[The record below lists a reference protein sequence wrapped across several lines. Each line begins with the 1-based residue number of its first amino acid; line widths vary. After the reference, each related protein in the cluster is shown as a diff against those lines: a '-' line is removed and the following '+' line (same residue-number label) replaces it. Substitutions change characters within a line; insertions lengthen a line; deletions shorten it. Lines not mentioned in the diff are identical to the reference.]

1 MEMWGK
7 DLFDPHFELHI
18 RQAWCTHSMARA
30 NLNKSKFFLTST
42 TKASKYIPKRSR
54 ICINWNP
61 SFQIQIYLVNVPLS
75 MNIVK
80 QDLLNNK
87 IVYENFM
94 KCGLKEGISI
104 DGDSWPL
111 RYVIWW
117 RCGSRSQ
124 KELTLIQISDI
135 RQKSWGR
142 NAVGIWNPGGGG
154 LIVIY
159 CLIQIR
165 EGSPLPPPQNVTE
178 RSNDLGIRMR
188 LNNFQ
193 LHWEI
198 KIRNVLSKKRN
209 SYNIFFSRNTSP

>member
-7 DLFDPHFELHI
+7 NFFDPHFELHI

-135 RQKSWGR
+135 RQKSWVR
-142 NAVGIWNPGGGG
+142 NVVGIWNPGGGG

-159 CLIQIR
+159 CLIQIPPLKMSLRGPMILEFGCDWTIFNYIERLKSETCYRKKGIHIIFFFR
-165 EGSPLPPPQNVTE
+165 EIQ
-178 RSNDLGIRMR
+178 
-188 LNNFQ
+188 
-193 LHWEI
+193 
-198 KIRNVLSKKRN
+198 VLSQ
-209 SYNIFFSRNTSP
+209 P